1 MCIHVSAI
9 VEKLYYGQPIR
20 HNGFEDFKRKK
31 WYVQNLH
38 MPTTVAKWQEMMIE
52 RWPFART
59 EEVRSPYRGSLTL
72 VQGKSV
78 PRTGERQSRWRE
90 GLNSSM
96 GSDPMEA
103 TVAERSAA
111 AGNEN
116 YCGNSL
122 W

>member
-1 MCIHVSAI
+1 
-9 VEKLYYGQPIR
+9 
-20 HNGFEDFKRKK
+20 
-31 WYVQNLH
+31 
-38 MPTTVAKWQEMMIE
+38 MIE
-52 RWPFART
+52 RRAFART
-59 EEVRSPYRGSLTL
+59 GEVRSPYRGSLTL

-78 PRTGERQSRWRE
+78 PRTGGEAESLGE

-96 GSDPMEA
+96 GSDSMEA